1 MPISEQIYKFTV
13 SEQDSGLRADI
24 VLFRLLP
31 NHSRAQIKKL
41 IESQHVLLNDR
52 GLKASSRLTV
62 GQELSVKIPSPEK
75 IEASPE
81 DIPISVI
88 YEDQSIIVV
97 NKPANLVVHP
107 GAGVNRGTLVNAILF
122 RCRDL
127 GSIGGK
133 IRPGIVHRLDKDT
146 SGVMVIA
153 KNDASHNS
161 LVEQFKAREV
171 KKSYLALVYGNLKVK
186 SGCFESEIG
195 RHPVKRIKMS
205 SKSRSGRKAITK
217 WIVERRFG
225 IATLVNVEPMTGR
238 THQIRVHFSENG
250 HPIIGNLVT
259 NISSDLVSG
268 IPTIRIGERIIYGV
282 SQSYSESKKGE
293 ISAIKGSSGFIE
305 ISVNQGRASDYFEI
319 KNLKIEILIGEK
331 SKLPK

>member
-41 IESQHVLLNDR
+41 IESQNVLLNGG

-171 KKSYLALVYGNLKVK
+171 KKSYLALVYGNLKVE

-250 HPIIGNLVT
+250 HPIIGDKVYGTKRQKINLIGNSG
-259 NISSDLVSG
+259 NIIDRQALHAEKLG
-268 IPTIRIGERIIYGV
+268 FKHPINNEYIEFTAPLPYDI
-282 SQSYSESKKGE
+282 K
-293 ISAIKGSSGFIE
+293 SAI
-305 ISVNQGRASDYFEI
+305 
-319 KNLKIEILIGEK
+319 EK
-331 SKLPK
+331 LDTERNRNEPD